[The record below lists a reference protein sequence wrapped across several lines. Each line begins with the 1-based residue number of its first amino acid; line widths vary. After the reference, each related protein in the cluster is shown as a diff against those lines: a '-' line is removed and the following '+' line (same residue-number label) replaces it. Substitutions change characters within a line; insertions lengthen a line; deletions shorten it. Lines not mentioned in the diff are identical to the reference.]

1 MLSQIYII
9 HEKIKSNFKIGSTC
23 NFNNRI
29 GSYITPCDYF
39 DNSTHFIVLY
49 DILSEKYTCYQLDW
63 IIQQLSTNYSY
74 PFVKLVGNTGGTEFY
89 KLDDFNKLDDF
100 FNKLDIK
107 FTKTII
113 DIDEFRKL
121 QKLTLIDISNAV
133 ITDYDNFNSHSISSV
148 ELESMAQLLELNKP
162 FQLKQ
167 LQLDIRNLFNNFK
180 ERFSHL
186 IISPTGTGKT
196 VIFTLLLC
204 DYIIKHKKDVIII
217 TKKKEI
223 LSQLPQRI
231 NNYIK
236 SFVKSKIINNF
247 DYDIVN
253 CIGDCSTEKL
263 NNKSKSPQI
272 YIVNW
277 DKLTSSSKT
286 NYLDVDWN
294 KFGFIIPDESHW
306 IGANGI
312 YEVMSHIK
320 EKTSVNYIGF
330 FATPVRCSLT
340 NQTRILDIFGNK
352 KDYFIFYE
360 YSYYQALVNK
370 DICPIKYQVISI
382 ETSDLVT
389 DDYFDDELND
399 NEFDKI
405 PDKNNKIIKTNNY
418 SKPKVLSPTA
428 YFKIWTKLNSQ
439 IISKTNFKK
448 GIMWF
453 RSRKDLLKFYIWTR
467 SNVKGFNFIPTMSY
481 SKVDNNTILNLIK
494 DADLMDYDFDNA
506 INEFIGIKSNSILLS
521 VFRFVEGSDDDIL
534 EFGVKMFYS
543 ESDTDFVS
551 ETQKMGRFSRWI
563 ANDPNGIKKCAY
575 YASLEISDNPEQIRK
590 SLINRFKSWI
600 SFVRS
605 FSVNSNNL
613 IDNKI
618 KTKEQI
624 KKEIKEII
632 DLYVDIDTINTFQ
645 IDIQSDIINSYTN
658 SNSDITKISNAL
670 KLYNSKSEPNKLI
683 DTKSKYDVWA
693 IKYGYP
699 SCDELI
705 ESGFNDFTKL
715 FNLDSQNYLSWIE
728 LKKLC
733 KEYQN
738 KYSNLRPIEIYNIM
752 KKDNVNIPDEPEE
765 IYKNKFTC
773 FNNLFL

>member
-1 MLSQIYII
+1 MSNQIYLL
-9 HEKIKSNFKIGSTC
+9 HEKSRHNFKIGSTC
-23 NFNNRI
+23 NFVNRI
-29 GSYITPCDYF
+29 GGYITPCDYF
-39 DNSTHFIVLY
+39 DNSTHFIILY
-49 DILSEKYTCYQLDW
+49 DINSSQYTCYQLDW
-63 IIQQLSTNYSY
+63 IIQQLSTKYSY
-74 PFVKLVGNTGGTEFY
+74 PFVKLVDNTGGCEFY

-100 FNKLDIK
+100 FNNLNIK
-107 FTKTII
+107 FTKKQIN
-113 DIDEFRKL
+113 IDEFRKSNK
-121 QKLTLIDISNAV
+121 QTHIDSANV
-133 ITDYDNFNSHSISSV
+133 LITDYNNFNSHSINSD
-148 ELESMAQLLELNKP
+148 ELESIAQSLNIVNKH

-167 LQLDIRNLFNNFK
+167 LQLDIRSLFSKFT

-204 DYIIKHKKDVIII
+204 DYIIKHKKDVMII

-223 LSQLPQRI
+223 LSQLPLRI

-247 DYDIVN
+247 DYEIMNCVN
-253 CIGDCSTEKL
+253 ECSTEIL

-277 DKLTSSSKT
+277 DKFTSSSKT
-286 NYLDVDWN
+286 NYLKVKWN
-294 KFGFIIPDESHW
+294 KFGFVIIDESHW
-306 IGANGI
+306 VGANAI
-312 YEVMSHIK
+312 FDVMSYIK

-330 FATPVRCSLT
+330 SATPIRCSQT

-352 KDYFIFYE
+352 KDYSIFYE
-360 YSYYQALVNK
+360 YSYYQALINK
-370 DICPIKYQVISI
+370 DICPIKYQVVEI
-382 ETSDLVT
+382 ETSDLVDDT
-389 DDYFDDELND
+389 DDNDDDIEN
-399 NEFDKI
+399 NF
-405 PDKNNKIIKTNNY
+405 NNKDNNLQSNTNNNVSQ
-418 SKPKVLSPTA
+418 SKILSQQAYLKV
-428 YFKIWTKLNSQ
+428 WNKLNTQ

-448 GIMWF
+448 GIFWF
-453 RSRKDLLKFYIWTR
+453 RSRSDLLKYYIWA
-467 SNVKGFNFIPTMSY
+467 NANIKDIKFIPTISV
-481 SKVDNNTILNLIK
+481 SKADNQNILNLVK
-494 DADLMDYDFDNA
+494 KADLTDYNFDNA
-506 INEFIGIKSNSILLS
+506 ISQFIDIKSNCVLLS
-521 VFRFVEGSDDDIL
+521 VFRFVEGSDDDRL

-543 ESDTDFVS
+543 TCLSDPLNES
-551 ETQKMGRFSRWI
+551 QKMGRFSRWFG
-563 ANDPNGIKKCAY
+563 NDPNGVKKCGY
-575 YASLEISDNPEQIRK
+575 YASLEISGDLEQIKK

-605 FSVNSNNL
+605 FSSNSNNL
-613 IDNKI
+613 TDNKI
-618 KTKEQI
+618 KTKDEIQ
-624 KKEIKEII
+624 KEIKLIL

-670 KLYNSKSEPNKLI
+670 KIENSKRNYDNKI

-693 IKYGYP
+693 IQYGYP

-715 FNLDSQNYLSWIE
+715 FNLDSQKYLSWSE

-738 KYSNLRPIEIYNIM
+738 KYSDLRPIEIYNIM
-752 KKDNVNIPDEPEE
+752 KKDNKNLIDEPEE

-773 FNNLFL
+773 FNDLF